1 MNERESKLSSL
12 LQLLFFVS
20 HIFLAYLEAFT
31 LKQVQVFIMT

>member
-12 LQLLFFVS
+12 LQP
-20 HIFLAYLEAFT
+20 IFLAYLEAFT